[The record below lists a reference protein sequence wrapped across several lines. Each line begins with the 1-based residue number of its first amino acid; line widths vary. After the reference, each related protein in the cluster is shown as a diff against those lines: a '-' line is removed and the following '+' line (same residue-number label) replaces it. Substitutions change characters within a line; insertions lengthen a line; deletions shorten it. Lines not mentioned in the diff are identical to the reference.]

1 MTHLTRKEKL
11 KFVVARCL
19 YPRIFRLGYAEGEG
33 SFGITYDNNTNSLR
47 SIAYDLG
54 RDAKRKELRLDEGV

>member
-19 YPRIFRLGYAEGEG
+19 YPRIFALGFAEGEG
-33 SFGITYDNNTNSLR
+33 SFGMTYNNNPNSLR
-47 SIAYDLG
+47 STAYDLG
-54 RDAKRKELRLDEGV
+54 RDAKRKGLNLDEEV